1 MTPPYAVWIDVWKW
15 VLTIGL
21 GFYFL
26 IVLVTIPLGALD
38 IRKLFR
44 KLDAQTKARES
55 NADGEGI

>member
-1 MTPPYAVWIDVWKW
+1 MSPPYAIWIDVWKW

-44 KLDAQTKARES
+44 KLDAQRKARES